1 MKIQYNVS
9 DIASL
14 TGYNKYK
21 TNNDILDLVIGY
33 FYRSYPEMKS
43 LNNFVSSKDE
53 IKSNFDKLSVDDKKS
68 INTLMETDMSDT
80 KILNASFKKVSSIIN
95 KSEHINMELDKKT
108 LINYI
113 SGENNKKYGTQNES
127 KTIDKYKTLT
137 TNVITNNN
145 DQLYLYETDKY
156 ITRGRIDGFCEVD
169 GKKHL
174 VEIKNRKNR
183 IFNFIPIYERI
194 QLYYYMKSCNIEDVL
209 FIQMLDEEIDETIID
224 EIEEDIFIEADDRL
238 NTLSELI
245 NKLSTDAELR
255 DSIIDKK
262 NIDTLSDYIY
272 WI

>member
-53 IKSNFDKLSVDDKKS
+53 IKSNFDKLSVGDKKS

-113 SGENNKKYGTQNES
+113 SGENNKK
-127 KTIDKYKTLT
+127 
-137 TNVITNNN
+137 
-145 DQLYLYETDKY
+145 
-156 ITRGRIDGFCEVD
+156 
-169 GKKHL
+169 
-174 VEIKNRKNR
+174 
-183 IFNFIPIYERI
+183 
-194 QLYYYMKSCNIEDVL
+194 
-209 FIQMLDEEIDETIID
+209 
-224 EIEEDIFIEADDRL
+224 
-238 NTLSELI
+238 
-245 NKLSTDAELR
+245 
-255 DSIIDKK
+255 
-262 NIDTLSDYIY
+262 
-272 WI
+272 